1 MIEIEAVATIE
12 DREKCTK
19 PPVPIVERKPKFLS
33 NQMEA
38 VPSTAATATANAN
51 QKGISK
57 DYLVARPQ

>member
-19 PPVPIVERKPKFLS
+19 PPVPIVGRKPKFPS

-38 VPSTAATATANAN
+38 VQYTAATATANAN

-57 DYLVARPQ
+57 TPMVVIPQ